1 MVFIIRIILN
11 SELYSIKIIQK
22 APCSSEHQLSL
33 LQGAMIDLL
42 YHEGYTNQ
50 SSS

>member
-11 SELYSIKIIQK
+11 SELYSIKTVQK
-22 APCSSEHQLSL
+22 APCNSEQQLSL
-33 LQGAMIDLL
+33 LQGAKINLS
-42 YHEGYTNQ
+42 YYKEHTNQ